1 MAPAVALVA
10 VIAGIV
16 LVAGAGGRAEFGWF
30 AYAPLSNETFI
41 SDDLVFLGPRI
52 KAGLALMLLG
62 LLLLAFWSGYRTG
75 RSGEQKA
82 PVRAFGARS
91 NGVQKRKRAPKS
103 FWDAYVSLI

>member
-75 RSGEQKA
+75 RSGEQK
-82 PVRAFGARS
+82 GARS
-91 NGVQKRKRAPKS
+91 RFRRP
-103 FWDAYVSLI
+103 I